1 MFPEHSLW
9 KHAILKAADIERT
22 LLMVDKNFV
31 FMRSIK
37 KLWDAY
43 TFSIHRMILY
53 DFKEACLCN

>member
-1 MFPEHSLW
+1 
-9 KHAILKAADIERT
+9 
-22 LLMVDKNFV
+22 MVDKNFV